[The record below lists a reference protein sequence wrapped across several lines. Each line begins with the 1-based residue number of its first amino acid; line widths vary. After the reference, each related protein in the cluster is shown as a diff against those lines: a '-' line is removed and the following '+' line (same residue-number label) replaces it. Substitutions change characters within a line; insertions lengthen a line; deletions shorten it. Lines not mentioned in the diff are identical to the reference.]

1 MDIQITFRH
10 MEHTPALD
18 EQIREKSQKLQK
30 WFGENVKVN
39 WTCWVEGTNQWS
51 ELKVHAGHK
60 EYFAKASADVLYKSF
75 DLVVQKIHNQ
85 ME

>member
-1 MDIQITFRH
+1 MNVQITFRH

-18 EQIREKSQKLQK
+18 GQIREKSQKLQK
-30 WFGENVKVN
+30 WFGDNTQVH
-39 WTCWVEGTNQWS
+39 WTCWVEGHEQWS
-51 ELKVHAGHK
+51 EVKVHSGHK
-60 EYFAKASADVLYKSF
+60 EYFAKASADVLYKTF

>member
-1 MDIQITFRH
+1 MEIQITFRH

-18 EQIREKSQKLQK
+18 TQIKEKSQKLTK
-30 WFGENVKVN
+30 WFGENIQVQ
-39 WTCWVEGTNQWS
+39 WTCWVEGVEQWS
-51 ELKVHAGHK
+51 EVKVHAGHK